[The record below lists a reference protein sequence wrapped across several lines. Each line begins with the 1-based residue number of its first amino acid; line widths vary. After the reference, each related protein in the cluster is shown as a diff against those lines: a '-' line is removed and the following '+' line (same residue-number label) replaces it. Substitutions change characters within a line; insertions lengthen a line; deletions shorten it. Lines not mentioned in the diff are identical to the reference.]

1 MSVASNN
8 KAAVF
13 RAIAQARRSIKRYQT
28 DREIPAETLKDILQ
42 STIVRFIIEYRCVSC
57 VPVDAMAFQR
67 KNHVDL
73 VLYRDEAFYRYNYLL
88 ITIILGCCLTP

>member
-1 MSVASNN
+1 
-8 KAAVF
+8 
-13 RAIAQARRSIKRYQT
+13 
-28 DREIPAETLKDILQ
+28 LC
-42 STIVRFIIEYRCVSC
+42 IVCM
-57 VPVDAMAFQR
+57 VDAMAFQR